1 MNSLV
6 KITEVLI
13 MALEKKTK
21 EKVIKKFQRSEID
34 TGSADVQVALLSER
48 ITYLQGHLKLHKK
61 DNASKRG
68 LLRIVNQRRK
78 LLNYLKTKNVLVYEE
93 LVKKL
98 KIGE

>member
-1 MNSLV
+1 
-6 KITEVLI
+6 
-13 MALEKKTK
+13 MALEKNTK
-21 EKVIKKFQRSEID
+21 EKVIKKFQRSEKD

-78 LLNYLKTKNVLVYEE
+78 LLNYLKNKNILVYEE

-98 KIGE
+98 KIGN